1 MHMRGTDTSHF
12 PALFSDESPANG
24 LSRAASH
31 AASAFPPSGLIESY
45 PKATLAAFFFGLTNY
60 VLFEDV
66 LRHGAEITTDHLLS
80 FGVLVGA
87 VAAGHYC
94 IPAFRSWK
102 LLQGLGLLILF
113 GVGTYYCVLASAVRN
128 AEHAAKRA
136 TEVAEADAPR
146 RSLAVKVA
154 SASAE
159 KARTEKALT
168 EAQGITKALTD
179 KQTEACADGPGPLCR
194 GAKENVAGATERET
208 ARRTE
213 YKAALAAHTAL
224 KAQLDAIPVKDPNRD
239 LKFAAKLHEY
249 VGLIVPATVLA
260 DLMPVFK
267 AVFCELATLVF
278 ASGAFGHRRETVL
291 LRPIKSVASGETVP
305 PTGGTRPDRTAGPKD
320 RPTVP
325 RDRPTAQI
333 IRLGTVSSSR
343 QTIQSARDRA
353 LNLLRQRLASDGT
366 IAQSDLQALFGD
378 VSKQTI
384 SRWCDE
390 WENAAIIVRTIVG
403 RSKTV
408 ALAESKR
415 VSRRGS

>member
-1 MHMRGTDTSHF
+1 MQKRGTDDSCCKGF
-12 PALFSDESPANG
+12 ISDASPAKG
-24 LSRAASH
+24 LAHTASH
-31 AASAFPPSGLIESY
+31 ATSTFPLSGLIESY
-45 PKATLAAFFFGLTNY
+45 PKATLAAFFFAVTNY

-94 IPAFRSWK
+94 IPAFRSLK

-159 KARTEKALT
+159 KARTDKALT
-168 EAQGITKALTD
+168 EAQGTTKALTD
-179 KQTEACADGPGPLCR
+179 KQTEACADGNGPLCR

-213 YKAALAAHTAL
+213 YKAALAAYTAL

-260 DLMPVFK
+260 DLMQVFK

-278 ASGAFGHRRETVL
+278 AAGAFGHRRETVPHRL
-291 LRPIKSVASGETVP
+291 IDSVASGETVP
-305 PTGGTRPDRTAGPKD
+305 PTGGTPHD
-320 RPTVP
+320 RPTVS

-333 IRLGTVSSSR
+333 IRLGTVPSSR
-343 QTIQSARDRA
+343 ETMQSARDRA
-353 LNLLRQRLASDGT
+353 LMLLRQRLASDGA

-390 WENAAIIVRTIVG
+390 WENADIIARTIIG
-403 RSKTV
+403 RRKTV
-408 ALAESKR
+408 ALAEPKR
-415 VSRRGS
+415 VSWRQTPERWA

>member
-1 MHMRGTDTSHF
+1 MLKRGTADLCCKAFISDTS
-12 PALFSDESPANG
+12 PSNG
-24 LSRAASH
+24 LARAASH
-31 AASAFPPSGLIESY
+31 AASALASSTLIDSW
-45 PKATLAAFFFGLTNY
+45 PKAALAAGFFSLTNY

-113 GVGTYYCVLASAVRN
+113 GVGTWYCIIQSAARN
-128 AEHAAKRA
+128 ADHAAKRA
-136 TEVAEADAPR
+136 TEIEEADGPR

-159 KARTEKALT
+159 KDRTEKALT
-168 EAQGITKALTD
+168 EAEGTTGLLTG

-194 GAKENVAGATERET
+194 GAKENVAGATKRET
-208 ARRTE
+208 EKRTE
-213 YKAALAAHTAL
+213 YKAANAAYTAL
-224 KAQLDAIPVKDPNRD
+224 KAQLDAMPVKEANRD
-239 LKFAAKLHEY
+239 LAFVSKLHSY

-267 AVFCELATLVF
+267 AIFAELATLVF
-278 ASGAFGHRRETVL
+278 AAGAFGHRRETFGG
-291 LRPIKSVASGETVP
+291 RPTHGTEAGETVP
-305 PTGGTRPDRTAGPKD
+305 PTGGTRQD
-320 RPTVP
+320 RPTVS

-343 QTIQSARDRA
+343 ETITSARDQA
-353 LNLLRQRLASDGT
+353 LMLLRQRLALGGT
-366 IAQSDLQALFGD
+366 VAQSDLQPLFGD

-390 WENAAIIVRTIVG
+390 WESADIIARTIVG
-403 RSKTV
+403 RRKTV
-408 ALAESKR
+408 ALTRPNR
-415 VSRRGS
+415 VGWRGTSERRA